1 MSIASWVT
9 LRGGHY
15 RHGEGTPGVPPPLTR
30 PPRSLRDALDKETTA
45 TTAGTG
51 TTQRVVTETRE
62 VKVRTY

>member
-1 MSIASWVT
+1 MW
-9 LRGGHY
+9 RGDP
-15 RHGEGTPGVPPPLTR
+15 RVPPLLTPS

-51 TTQRVVTETRE
+51 STHRVVTETRE